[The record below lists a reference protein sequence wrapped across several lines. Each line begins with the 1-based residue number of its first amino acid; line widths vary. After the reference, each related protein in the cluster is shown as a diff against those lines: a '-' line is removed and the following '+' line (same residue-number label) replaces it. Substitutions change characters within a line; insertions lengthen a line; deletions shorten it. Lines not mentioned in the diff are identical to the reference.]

1 MTNQE
6 RMNDIL
12 KALNLGYLHLND
24 WEQEFVNDTND
35 KWILKDKKLNWPHQK
50 KLIEIWEKIE

>member
-6 RMNDIL
+6 RIDDINEADELGLIQMNGWEVSFTNDIYL
-12 KALNLGYLHLND
+12 KLLSGKELT
-24 WEQEFVNDTND
+24 WKQ
-35 KWILKDKKLNWPHQK
+35 QK